1 MAELET
7 RAPTPNGETTLAVLT
22 DEASLTALG
31 KGKVLVLFGADWD
44 EPSQQLNQL
53 FAELARLK
61 KHPSVTLAS
70 ADAEECEALAEKF
83 GVEAVPTLVTL
94 KGGEVAGKA
103 EGVDAAAAAAAA
115 VEALDKEKVATMD
128 ADEAAAVAKVQLEQR
143 MKQLIFSSP
152 AMLFMK
158 GSPEAPRCGFSR
170 KVCELLQGANVPFA
184 TFDIL
189 LPENQDE
196 MAADGDLLGQLELQ
210 DPEAEAALEDPEAAL
225 NARLKALV
233 NQAKAVLFMKGT
245 PGNEKCGFSKTIVAL
260 LRDNGVEFDAFDILT
275 DDDGMAAEE
284 GGLKAQLGLE

>member
-83 GVEAVPTLVTL
+83 GVEAAADAVTL

-103 EGVDAAAAAAAA
+103 EGVDAAAAAAA

-128 ADEAAAVAKVQLEQR
+128 ADEAAAVAK
-143 MKQLIFSSP
+143 
-152 AMLFMK
+152 
-158 GSPEAPRCGFSR
+158 
-170 KVCELLQGANVPFA
+170 GANVPFA

-189 LPENQDE
+189 LPENQDARQGLKTYSDWPTYPQFYANERPVGGLDILQE

-210 DPEAEAALEDPEAAL
+210 DPEAEAALEDP
-225 NARLKALV
+225 R
-233 NQAKAVLFMKGT
+233 
-245 PGNEKCGFSKTIVAL
+245 
-260 LRDNGVEFDAFDILT
+260 RR
-275 DDDGMAAEE
+275 
-284 GGLKAQLGLE
+284 